1 MVVHIVLVA
10 EHKPIVGNGFHQG
23 FVCPGGLRCLH
34 PPDALADQVRAPGR
48 DRARTHLSYV
58 KLEVSLCT
66 ESPQVRFAQPWLAR
80 SLALAVLHTVAN
92 RCTNYLGGNERLCT
106 ATSSMPATSCG
117 QGYSWHAHSSAARI
131 GSFIMGYGWLAF
143 ASQHCDRTCKFW
155 TDEWRAPHHAAF
167 GQLTW
172 RMFDAICRISFA

>member
-1 MVVHIVLVA
+1 MA

-23 FVCPGGLRCLH
+23 FVYPFGLRCLH
-34 PPDALADQVRAPGR
+34 PPHALADQVRAPDR

-80 SLALAVLHTVAN
+80 SLALAVLHMVEAN
-92 RCTNYLGGNERLCT
+92 RCTNYLGANECLCT
-106 ATSSMPATSCG
+106 ASCG

-131 GSFIMGYGWLAF
+131 GSFIMAYTAGWHLRRSTVTGR
-143 ASQHCDRTCKFW
+143 ASS
-155 TDEWRAPHHAAF
+155 
-167 GQLTW
+167 GLLSGGL
-172 RMFDAICRISFA
+172 RITRHLGS